1 MVRSP
6 NIRLAHSCGSLAN
19 CSSEN
24 KNTGFC
30 DEIKSQQKKAKK
42 TQPPVSA
49 LDQFKKREQKTSS
62 RQRKEKKSE
71 QRIIDLLT
79 VKGNKLLSPVVQTSL
94 ATTSLSAA
102 LSVLRESCWYWGNIS
117 GERAKEVLKDTQPGT
132 FLLRDSSDQR

>member
-19 CSSEN
+19 CASNE
-24 KNTGFC
+24 KRFC
-30 DEIKSQQKKAKK
+30 DENSRKELK
-42 TQPPVSA
+42 THPVSHV
-49 LDQFKKREQKTSS
+49 DQFKKREQKGSS

-79 VKGNKLLSPVVQTSL
+79 VKGKKSDSNFVIIACL
-94 ATTSLSAA
+94 AA

-117 GERAKEVLKDTQPGT
+117 GEKAKEVLKGSSPGT